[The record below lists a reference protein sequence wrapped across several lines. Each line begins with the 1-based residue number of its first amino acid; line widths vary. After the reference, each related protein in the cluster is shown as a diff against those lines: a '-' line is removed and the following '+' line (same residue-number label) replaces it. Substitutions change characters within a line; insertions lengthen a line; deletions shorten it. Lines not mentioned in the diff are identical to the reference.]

1 MYFVARTCGNASVV
15 RNHSSMRL
23 FLLIF
28 TFQTFSSLQAQET
41 SFNISGQD
49 TIELNRLYFK
59 KTVALRL
66 DEAIVLLDYQPF
78 LKKLQDEKTWLRKEI
93 RARERMIKKSKDY
106 PGITSSQLKSLQ
118 ERLSGCD
125 SIYKTLYF
133 QKLDTAWIDYSLI
146 EKAHSS
152 VSDLVSSSLET
163 KRCMVLSSDCEI
175 QTYVIKQTGSKK
187 TGETTGV
194 GLSYYF
200 IKGAK
205 RHFWT
210 KMNWIS

>member
-1 MYFVARTCGNASVV
+1 
-15 RNHSSMRL
+15 
-23 FLLIF
+23 
-28 TFQTFSSLQAQET
+28 
-41 SFNISGQD
+41 
-49 TIELNRLYFK
+49 
-59 KTVALRL
+59 
-66 DEAIVLLDYQPF
+66 
-78 LKKLQDEKTWLRKEI
+78 
-93 RARERMIKKSKDY
+93 MIKKGKDY
-106 PGITSSQLKSLQ
+106 PGITSSQLKALQ

-163 KRCMVLSSDCEI
+163 KQCMVINSDGES
-175 QTYVIKQTGSKK
+175 QTYVIKQTGGKK
-187 TGETTGV
+187 TGEMTGV

-200 IKGAK
+200 IKGTK
-205 RHFWT
+205 RYFWS